1 MCLCLH
7 ACVCACI
14 CMCVCK
20 YACASVSL
28 LLTRSAQVE
37 DAQKNLLEVRRF
49 RGAFLTRMKHALV
62 ELEDSQGFNLL
73 ITCFIIGNISFMAV
87 GVFVSRCFAFI
98 LDGVLGT
105 HSLMTSFHDLFSH
118 DLLSCFERGKF
129 PFHPPPVRHQNLP
142 RFILPRCAPL
152 VAAKTGLRGRLS
164 AISRTWRSR
173 TLSKCPTSFSP

>member
-1 MCLCLH
+1 
-7 ACVCACI
+7 
-14 CMCVCK
+14 MCVCK

-105 HSLMTSFHDLFSH
+105 HSLMTSFFSLMTSCPVSVLSVESFLSIP
-118 DLLSCFERGKF
+118 LLSDTRIF
-129 PFHPPPVRHQNLP
+129 PVSSYHDV
-142 RFILPRCAPL
+142 PL
-152 VAAKTGLRGRLS
+152 WWLLRL
-164 AISRTWRSR
+164 A
-173 TLSKCPTSFSP
+173 